1 MSSLFSKL
9 CPFLRPEVMYGDT
22 PLDISCFT
30 TFISVQQYLTLCPP
44 SHWIDR
50 FMLISPLLAPA
61 HSLINP
67 PERNP
72 GHDSQNDQASWIII
86 HFYFLWHPSRSF
98 MTLFM
103 SGQSSLVKMK
113 ERCVLRCWCHP
124 RLLSSDVT
132 SHRVVLIF
140 DQQQIK
146 TAAASEFNSSL
157 SGCVINLSLSR
168 QGLRGNRIFKILKGV
183 KLIDDKRCLMLH
195 LK

>member
-86 HFYFLWHPSRSF
+86 HIYFLWNPSRSF

-103 SGQSSLVKMK
+103 SGQSSFSEDERKVCFAVLVSPSAI
-113 ERCVLRCWCHP
+113 VLRCYKSPCRAHLWP
-124 RLLSSDVT
+124 T
-132 SHRVVLIF
+132 TN
-140 DQQQIK
+140 Q
-146 TAAASEFNSSL
+146 NSS
-157 SGCVINLSLSR
+157 SLWV
-168 QGLRGNRIFKILKGV
+168 QFFFFGMCYQFDFV
-183 KLIDDKRCLMLH
+183 KARLER
-195 LK
+195 